1 MLILRLKA
9 KRIETKSG
17 FSIARAL
24 YGRVKLNI
32 PGGVAGERILIT
44 NNKGY
49 LSQIIVDVQDGL
61 LYNSTFI

>member
-17 FSIARAL
+17 FAVARAL

-49 LSQIIVDVQDGL
+49 LSKKYADV
-61 LYNSTFI
+61 